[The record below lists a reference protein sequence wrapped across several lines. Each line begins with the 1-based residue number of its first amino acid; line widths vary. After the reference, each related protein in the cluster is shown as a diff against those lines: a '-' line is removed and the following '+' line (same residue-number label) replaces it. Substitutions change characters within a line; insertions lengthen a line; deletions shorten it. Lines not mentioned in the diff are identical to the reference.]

1 MLLPLSH
8 YVRKSILTDHSQTQL
23 LSSDEFVRYLE
34 QRGIRIS
41 LKELEEFEKLRLLQ
55 PVMRLRRRKVF
66 EDTKIS
72 EYETVFFDQHMW
84 KEYYRAGMLEFPNL
98 QDRYIPWD
106 SYKDDFGDATILFY
120 HPFQIVLVDQFLNFT
135 RILLNAVSFSNIEE
149 SFSFKKLKNSW
160 KKSVNI
166 ATKITEKFIPV
177 VGLLILLEN
186 AYKPLVENRLLL
198 SIFDKDS
205 FEKWKKW
212 RSRSFDPRKLLQEQS
227 LSIEQIREW
236 RNFLAIQGMMK
247 DPIGE
252 WYLLRRIVSL
262 DKRRKLRG
270 YALLAEEY
278 YKMTYML
285 NMFLKDI
292 TGEEQPEPDDII
304 DGRGGTWKKQIYG
317 EPFSYEREEIKRK
330 IIEDF
335 IKISIIKAYLLCEG
349 ETEEVVIRQILSAF
363 GKSPESLG
371 IEIYLFRGVGNL
383 EGNNVRLLLQSAKKN
398 SIPVF
403 LVVDNEGRIH
413 KSIDSLVRE
422 GLLEQNNVK
431 IWNGDFEQDNFGIEH
446 TINVINKELEKR
458 GLEKID
464 VDEVKRE
471 MISGKKNLMR
481 ALRDVYGKKM
491 HVDLYEVIKKT
502 ELAIK
507 LIQPRI
513 QEINEELKSNR
524 YECKLPIEQ
533 VIRNVYETIR

>member
-41 LKELEEFEKLRLLQ
+41 LKELEEFERLRLLQ

-66 EDTKIS
+66 EDTKIP
-72 EYETVFFDQHMW
+72 EYETVFFDQYMW
-84 KEYYRAGMLEFPNL
+84 KEYYRIGMLEFPNL

-135 RILLNAVSFSNIEE
+135 RILLNAVSFSNIED

-198 SIFDKDS
+198 SIFDEDS

-212 RSRSFDPRKLLQEQS
+212 RSQSFDPRRLLQEQS

-236 RNFLAIQGMMK
+236 RNFLAIRGMMK

-317 EPFSYEREEIKRK
+317 QSFSYEREEIKRK

-335 IKISIIKAYLLCEG
+335 IKISITKAYLLCEG

-363 GKSPESLG
+363 GKPPESLG
-371 IEIYLFRGVGNL
+371 IEIYLFRG
-383 EGNNVRLLLQSAKKN
+383 
-398 SIPVF
+398 
-403 LVVDNEGRIH
+403 LV
-413 KSIDSLVRE
+413 
-422 GLLEQNNVK
+422 
-431 IWNGDFEQDNFGIEH
+431 
-446 TINVINKELEKR
+446 T
-458 GLEKID
+458 
-464 VDEVKRE
+464 
-471 MISGKKNLMR
+471 
-481 ALRDVYGKKM
+481 
-491 HVDLYEVIKKT
+491 
-502 ELAIK
+502 
-507 LIQPRI
+507 
-513 QEINEELKSNR
+513 
-524 YECKLPIEQ
+524 
-533 VIRNVYETIR
+533 